1 MFLICYEIMYYFSN
15 TPLSDHYFPI
25 LLCAVIALYPIHKCI
40 HLLFLYRTTNHL
52 KSINFLNPDGYL
64 FNIYVSQPINKYYFC
79 LNLLLPLLS

>member
-64 FNIYVSQPINKYYFC
+64 FSIYMLVNPLINIIFV
-79 LNLLLPLLS
+79 